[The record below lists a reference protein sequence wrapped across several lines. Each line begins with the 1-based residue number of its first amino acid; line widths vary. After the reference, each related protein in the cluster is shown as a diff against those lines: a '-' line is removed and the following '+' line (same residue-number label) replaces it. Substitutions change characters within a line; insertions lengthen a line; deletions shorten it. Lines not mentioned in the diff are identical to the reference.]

1 MDLVLHCRWR
11 DDADGEWVF
20 GVGRAP
26 DGSGSGWQFLAG
38 APGWSETLPF
48 EDTEQVG
55 AFARALLELPHD
67 EPPPEQPPHEDLPP
81 EQLPRGPEPFEQ
93 EWQLART
100 ENGRTHFATLAVGL
114 DPLDD
119 HRPYL
124 AYQSY
129 YAASRATA
137 LGLELIYEGLP
148 VDHLREQARTLLTTL
163 TGPDRGQS

>member
-1 MDLVLHCRWR
+1 MDRRTERGHAMDLVLHCRWR

-26 DGSGSGWQFLAG
+26 GGSGSGWQFLAG
-38 APGWSETLPF
+38 APGRSETLPF

-55 AFARALLELPHD
+55 AFARALLELPR
-67 EPPPEQPPHEDLPP
+67 E
-81 EQLPRGPEPFEQ
+81 PEPFEQ

-129 YAASRATA
+129 YAVSRATA
-137 LGLELIYEGLP
+137 LGLELVCEGLP
-148 VDHLREQARTLLTTL
+148 VEHLREQARTLLLATL
-163 TGPDRGQS
+163 TAPDDGP